1 MAATPRITGVGTV
14 NRNLARAG
22 ARIQRGV
29 AAGVYAAALQ
39 VKAEAMRRTPKETGN
54 LQQSAYARMVGGTT
68 TTINPI
74 AEVGYTAAYAPYV
87 HEIPPPPEKSVPGGR
102 SATHTIG
109 RWKFLESAMTDLR
122 GTIKATIL
130 RFARLAR

>member
-54 LQQSAYARMVGGTT
+54 LQQSAYARMVSGASL
-68 TTINPI
+68 NAI

-87 HEIPPPPEKSVPGGR
+87 HEIPPPPEKSIPGGR

-109 RWKFLESAMTDLR
+109 QWKFLESAMTDLR